1 MENTVV
7 RSWLK
12 TPLLDHRVLIVE
24 DQLLIALDLQ
34 DSIAQSN
41 AGADVVGFASQ
52 KEHALRLGPTADIAF
67 VDVNLADGPTGPEI
81 GRILAEQFGV
91 TVIFMTAN
99 PEALGAGVA
108 GTLGVISKP
117 VSQAC
122 VEQALAFAIARRT
135 DQLATVPSQMRLFNL

>member
-1 MENTVV
+1 MKNTVL

-12 TPLLDHRVLIVE
+12 NPLVNHRVLIVE

-34 DSIAQSN
+34 DSISDSN

-52 KEHALRLGPTADIAF
+52 REHALRLAPNADIAF
-67 VDVNLADGPTGPEI
+67 VDVNLADGCTGPEI

-99 PEALGAGVA
+99 PEVLGEGVE

-117 VSQAC
+117 VSPQS
-122 VEQALAFAIARRT
+122 VDQALTFAIARRT
-135 DQLATVPSQMRLFNL
+135 DQLAPVPTEMRLFTA

>member
-12 TPLLDHRVLIVE
+12 NPLLNQRVLIVE

-34 DSIAQSN
+34 ESISESSI
-41 AGADVVGFASQ
+41 GADVVGFASQ
-52 KEHALRLGPTADIAF
+52 TEHALRLAPTVDIAF
-67 VDVNLADGPTGPEI
+67 VDVNLSDGRTGPEI
-81 GRILAEQFGV
+81 GRILAEKFGV

-99 PEALGAGVA
+99 PEALGEGVP

-117 VSQAC
+117 VSGVS
-122 VEQALAFAIARRT
+122 VEEALAFAIARRT
-135 DQLATVPSQMRLFNL
+135 DQLAVMPSAMRLFNA